1 MSDLALN
8 REDVEKVR
16 AAAQKTNDRIV
27 DNNHGDCSD
36 DEACTAVIEF
46 CDVLLGL
53 GTVDG
58 FLRAQ
63 DMEG

>member
-16 AAAQKTNDRIV
+16 AAAQSTNDRFV
-27 DNNHGDCSD
+27 DDTTGD
-36 DEACTAVIEF
+36 DEACVAIVKF
-46 CDVLLGL
+46 CDVLLGD

-58 FLRAQ
+58 FLRSQ
-63 DMEG
+63 DMEQ

>member
-1 MSDLALN
+1 MSDLALS

-16 AAAQKTNDRIV
+16 RQAQRINDNLV
-27 DNNHGDCSD
+27 DEGNDD
-36 DEACTAVIEF
+36 DETCTALVEF
-46 CDVLLGL
+46 CDVLLGD

-58 FLRAQ
+58 FLRSQ